1 LPGPEQGDA
10 EIVAHA
16 ERAEAVWLANIE
28 SARRTVRENRVGQL
42 VAIVSGSANDAEYWQ
57 AHATSVAGDVFRAD
71 RATRVLSVHERSP
84 KGNLLGT
91 LNAWRETKQAA
102 TTAALALPNVGL
114 VSMVFG
120 KGKRLSPL
128 TQALGNCKAALPTP
142 MISPTSGDYLRGGD
156 LSSLYTSTWLD
167 TIERAGF
174 RGLVVKWGDE
184 AMIPGVR
191 WSLPAGA
198 YADVDAIRF
207 VWQTEPDEVL
217 AREKEWVVVDAATD
231 LMVTQYPRENLAA
244 ILTRRDSLA
253 GARSVGAS
261 NDAAPRRLAMG
272 VNLGSFA
279 ISYPLLD
286 AALDVFGADV
296 ADRTMAADWD
306 PYGWLALSC
315 ESDAEWGAARAYE
328 AQAGRPGLSALLQ
341 RYPDFY
347 VKMKEVRRRVEQQR
361 GRRLKIAVLDFGAC
375 FWVDMGL
382 HQQLRRA
389 LERLTHQD
397 AGGAV
402 TRALFGIAREP
413 DADGN
418 IIVNSQIAS
427 GADIRDSVIVDSQIT
442 DGSSVIRGGIVIGGR
457 HDRVSMPEG
466 GIALFC
472 ALSTL
477 AFDGPSAIALRSVG
491 QDVRLPAGGRHTI
504 LYGPNGPVPMTGNES
519 VTSYDGPGYDEP
531 ILGNPISYAE
541 AATLMDGVG
550 PAQTDRRWREA
561 WESRG

>member
-1 LPGPEQGDA
+1 
-10 EIVAHA
+10 VATA
-16 ERAEAVWLANIE
+16 ERVESVWLANIE

-42 VAIVSGSANDAEYWQ
+42 VAIVSGSANDAAYWQ
-57 AHATSVAGDVFRAD
+57 AHAASVAGDVFRAD
-71 RATRVLSVHERSP
+71 RSTRVLSIHERSP

-102 TTAALALPNVGL
+102 SDGGFDLPHMGL

-142 MISPTSGDYLRGGD
+142 MTSPTSGDYLRGGD

-191 WSLPAGA
+191 WQLPPGA

-207 VWQTEPDEVL
+207 VWQTEPDEIL
-217 AREKEWVVVDAATD
+217 AREKEWVVLDAD
-231 LMVTQYPRENLAA
+231 SGLMVTQYPRENLQA
-244 ILTRRDSLA
+244 ILARRDRL
-253 GARSVGAS
+253 GG
-261 NDAAPRRLAMG
+261 RRLAMG

-286 AALDVFGADV
+286 AALEVFGADV
-296 ADRTMAADWD
+296 ADPARAADWD

-315 ESDAEWGAARAYE
+315 ATDADWDEARAYE
-328 AQAGRPGLSALLQ
+328 AQAGRPGLAALGE
-341 RYPDFY
+341 RYPAFY
-347 VKMKEVRRRVEQQR
+347 EQMREVRRRVESRQ
-361 GRRLKIAVLDFGAC
+361 GRPLRIAVLDFGEC

-389 LERLTHQD
+389 LERLTAPD
-397 AGGAV
+397 AAGEV
-402 TRALFGIAREP
+402 TRALFGITQAP
-413 DADGN
+413 DANGN
-418 IIVNSQIAS
+418 IVVNSQIAS
-427 GADIRDSVIVDSQIT
+427 GADVLGSIVIDSQIQ
-442 DGSSVIRGGIVIGGR
+442 DGASVIRNGIVVGGR
-457 HDRVSMPEG
+457 HRQVNMPEG

-472 ALSTL
+472 ATDTL
-477 AFDGPSAIALRSVG
+477 TFDGPSALALRSVG
-491 QDVRLPAGGRHTI
+491 ESVTLPAGGRHTV
-504 LYGPNGPVPMTGNES
+504 LFGPNGPVPILGNES
-519 VTSYDGPGYDEP
+519 ITSYDGLNYDDP
-531 ILGNPISYAE
+531 ILGNALSYAD
-541 AATLMDGVG
+541 AAKLMDGVG
-550 PAQTDRRWREA
+550 PAETDRQWRAA
-561 WESRG
+561 WDARH

>member
-1 LPGPEQGDA
+1 
-10 EIVAHA
+10 VATA

-28 SARRTVRENRVGQL
+28 NARRTVRENRVGQL
-42 VAIVSGSANDAEYWQ
+42 VAIVSGSANDAAYWQ

-71 RATRVLSVHERSP
+71 RSTRVLSIHERSP

-102 TTAALALPNVGL
+102 ADGSFNLPNMGL

-142 MISPTSGDYLRGGD
+142 MTSPTSGDYLRGGD

-191 WSLPAGA
+191 WQLPADA

-207 VWQTEPDEVL
+207 VWQTEPDEIL
-217 AREKEWVVVDAATD
+217 AREKEWVVFDAD
-231 LMVTQYPRENLAA
+231 SGLMVTQYPRENLKA
-244 ILTRRDSLA
+244 IIARRDRLGS
-253 GARSVGAS
+253 
-261 NDAAPRRLAMG
+261 RRLAMG

-286 AALDVFGADV
+286 AALEVFGSDV
-296 ADRTMAADWD
+296 ADPARAADWD

-315 ESDAEWGAARAYE
+315 ANDAEWDEARAYE
-328 AQAGRPGLSALLQ
+328 AQAGRPGLTALSE
-341 RYPDFY
+341 RYPAFY
-347 VKMKEVRRRVEQQR
+347 EQMREVRRRVERRQ
-361 GRRLKIAVLDFGAC
+361 GRPLRLAVLDFGEC

-389 LERLTHQD
+389 LERLTQPD
-397 AGGAV
+397 ATGEV
-402 TRALFGIAREP
+402 TRALFGITQPP
-413 DADGN
+413 DANGN
-418 IIVNSQIAS
+418 IVVNSQIAS
-427 GADIRDSVIVDSQIT
+427 GADVRGSIVIDSQIQ
-442 DGSSVIRGGIVIGGR
+442 DAASVIQNGIVVGGR
-457 HDRVSMPEG
+457 HRRVSMPEG

-472 ALSTL
+472 AVNTL
-477 AFDGPSAIALRSVG
+477 EFTGPAALALRSV
-491 QDVRLPAGGRHTI
+491 DESVTLPAGGRHTV
-504 LYGPNGPVPMTGNES
+504 LFGPSGPVAMTGNES
-519 VTSYDGPGYDEP
+519 VTSYDGPNYDDQ
-531 ILGNPISYAE
+531 ILGNALSYAE
-541 AATLMDGVG
+541 AAKLMDGVG
-550 PAQTDRRWREA
+550 PAETDRQWLNA
-561 WESRG
+561 WESSR